1 MQNFPVNT
9 LLIKIWYNWLG
20 ENPIPWLGEILAL
33 PILMTGCIIIHV
45 HVCTYTFSFH
55 SVVPI
60 SVMENSLLMTMKSIL
75 MTACFAV

>member
-20 ENPIPWLGEILAL
+20 EILAL
-33 PILMTGCIIIHV
+33 PILMTGCIIIL
-45 HVCTYTFSFH
+45 YFFH
-55 SVVPI
+55 SVVLI

-75 MTACFAV
+75 KTASFAA

>member
-9 LLIKIWYNWLG
+9 LKIKIWYNWLG
-20 ENPIPWLGEILAL
+20 EIL
-33 PILMTGCIIIHV
+33 PMLMTGCIIIL
-45 HVCTYTFSFH
+45 YIFH

-75 MTACFAV
+75 KTASFAV